1 MKIKHLLYLFFL
13 INSMLISAQ
22 EIGLKLMENVKS
34 ETIPFQ
40 LIKNLVVIPVEL
52 NGHDMNF
59 IVDSGLR
66 EIILFSQFNNA
77 LDHKTLQKVNLKGLG
92 NNEEGTIGYYSSEN
106 SLFIGENYYSTK
118 TPIIIIQDQ
127 NFDLF
132 SRLGIDVHGIIGYE
146 FFRNYPVKIDYSK
159 GKITIYKSIL
169 NVKKIKKYESDN
181 LEISAEKKPFL
192 NINFNHY
199 KDYNNQ
205 KMLIDIGN
213 SDGLW
218 LFKNEIDNLH
228 LPNNVFYD
236 ELGKGFNGIISGE
249 RGTVNRVN
257 IGKYEFEQPLIAI
270 PNPESIQFINVKNN
284 RKGSVGNEILRRFTL
299 ILDYNNAKI
308 YYKPNKNFDDAF
320 HYNRSGLTIVHA
332 NFEWKKESIGISLD
346 TKETNENDTKTTQK
360 MNYQYVMKPIY
371 KIETVRKKSNAEF
384 AGLKANDQL
393 EKLNGK
399 NVSKMT
405 LTDIE
410 NFMRNNEHQEIS
422 IEILRNNQSMKFK
435 FILDIPFT
443 N

>member
-146 FFRNYPVKIDYSK
+146 FFRNYPVKIDY
-159 GKITIYKSIL
+159 
-169 NVKKIKKYESDN
+169 
-181 LEISAEKKPFL
+181 
-192 NINFNHY
+192 
-199 KDYNNQ
+199 
-205 KMLIDIGN
+205 
-213 SDGLW
+213 
-218 LFKNEIDNLH
+218 
-228 LPNNVFYD
+228 
-236 ELGKGFNGIISGE
+236 
-249 RGTVNRVN
+249 
-257 IGKYEFEQPLIAI
+257 
-270 PNPESIQFINVKNN
+270 
-284 RKGSVGNEILRRFTL
+284 
-299 ILDYNNAKI
+299 
-308 YYKPNKNFDDAF
+308 
-320 HYNRSGLTIVHA
+320 
-332 NFEWKKESIGISLD
+332 
-346 TKETNENDTKTTQK
+346 
-360 MNYQYVMKPIY
+360 
-371 KIETVRKKSNAEF
+371 
-384 AGLKANDQL
+384 
-393 EKLNGK
+393 
-399 NVSKMT
+399 
-405 LTDIE
+405 
-410 NFMRNNEHQEIS
+410 
-422 IEILRNNQSMKFK
+422 
-435 FILDIPFT
+435 
-443 N
+443 

>member
-13 INSMLISAQ
+13 INSILISAQ
-22 EIGLKLMENVKS
+22 EIGLKLAENVKS

-40 LIKNLVVIPVEL
+40 FIKNLVVIPVQL
-52 NGHDMNF
+52 NGREMNF

-66 EIILFSQFNNA
+66 ETILFSQFNEA
-77 LDHKTLQKVNLKGLG
+77 IDHKTLKEIKLKGLG
-92 NNEEGTIGYYSSEN
+92 NNEEGTIGYYSSGN
-106 SLFIGENYYSTK
+106 ILSIGKYFYSAK

-132 SRLGIDVHGIIGYE
+132 SRLGIDVHGIIGYD

-159 GKITIYKSIL
+159 RKITIYKSIL
-169 NVKKIKKYESDN
+169 NVKKINKYQSDD

-199 KDYNNQ
+199 QEYNNQ
-205 KMLIDIGN
+205 KLLIDIGN

-218 LFKNEIDNLH
+218 LFKKEINNLR
-228 LPNNVFYD
+228 LPNHVFYD

-284 RKGSVGNEILRRFTL
+284 RKGSLGNEILRRFTL

-371 KIETVRKKSNAEF
+371 KIETVRKKSNAELV
-384 AGLKANDQL
+384 GLKANDQL

-410 NFMRNNEHQEIS
+410 NFMRHNEHQEIS

-435 FILDIPFT
+435 FVLDIPFT

>member
-22 EIGLKLMENVKS
+22 EIGLKLMENIKS

-40 LIKNLVVIPVEL
+40 FIKNLVVIPVQL
-52 NGHDMNF
+52 NGREMNF

-66 EIILFSQFNNA
+66 ETILFSQFNEA
-77 LDHKTLQKVNLKGLG
+77 IDHKTLKEIKLKGLG
-92 NNEEGTIGYYSSEN
+92 NNEEGTIGYYSSGN
-106 SLFIGENYYSTK
+106 ILSIGKYFYSDK

-159 GKITIYKSIL
+159 EKITIYKSIL
-169 NVKKIKKYESDN
+169 NVKKINKYESDN

-192 NINFNHY
+192 NINFYHHQE
-199 KDYNNQ
+199 YNNQ

-218 LFKNEIDNLH
+218 LFKKEINDLR

-332 NFEWKKESIGISLD
+332 NFEWKKESIGITL
-346 TKETNENDTKTTQK
+346 ETNEDGMKTMHK
-360 MNYQYVMKPIY
+360 MSYQYVMKPIY

-384 AGLKANDQL
+384 AGLKANDKL

-410 NFMRNNEHQEIS
+410 NFMRHNEHQEIS

-435 FILDIPFT
+435 FVLDIPFT

>member
-205 KMLIDIGN
+205 NMLIDIGN

-332 NFEWKKESIGISLD
+332 NFEWKKESIGIILD
-346 TKETNENDTKTTQK
+346 TKETNEDGMKTMHK
-360 MNYQYVMKPIY
+360 MSYQYVMKPIY